1 MSMQDIFMQMTK
13 KSKTKTTADN
23 SVIDLI
29 NVDHFDTSIP
39 QIPGT
44 SPSSNEICMSLLIS

>member
-1 MSMQDIFMQMTK
+1 MYNDDEISMSMQDILMQMTK

-29 NVDHFDTSIP
+29 NVDHFDTSTP
-39 QIPGT
+39 HIPGT
-44 SPSSNEICMSLLIS
+44 SPFF